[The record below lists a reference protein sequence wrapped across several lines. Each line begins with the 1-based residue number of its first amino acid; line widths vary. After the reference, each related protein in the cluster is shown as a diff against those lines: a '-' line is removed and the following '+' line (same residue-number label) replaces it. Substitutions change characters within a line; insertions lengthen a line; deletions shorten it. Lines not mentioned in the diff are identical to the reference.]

1 MRYLLDT
8 NVLSEPVRVRP
19 DGSVL
24 ERLEEYGEES
34 CTAAV
39 VLHELHYGVARLA
52 DGRRKRMLERYLG
65 SVVGRLDILA
75 YDRRAA
81 LWHAS
86 TRARLEAGGRT
97 PSFADAQ
104 IAAVAAVHDLVVVTR
119 NADHFTPLGVTVTSW
134 HERPGST

>member
-1 MRYLLDT
+1 VRYLLDT

-19 DGSVL
+19 DRRVL
-24 ERLEEYGEES
+24 ERLDQHGEES

-39 VLHELHYGVARLA
+39 VLHELHYGVARLT
-52 DGRRKRMLERYLG
+52 DGRRKRVLASYLD
-65 SVVGRLDILA
+65 SVVDRLDILA

-81 LWHAS
+81 RWHAS
-86 TRARLEAGGRT
+86 TRARLEAGGQT

-119 NADHFTPLGVTVTSW
+119 NADHFAPLGVTVTSW
-134 HERPGST
+134 HEGAGWT